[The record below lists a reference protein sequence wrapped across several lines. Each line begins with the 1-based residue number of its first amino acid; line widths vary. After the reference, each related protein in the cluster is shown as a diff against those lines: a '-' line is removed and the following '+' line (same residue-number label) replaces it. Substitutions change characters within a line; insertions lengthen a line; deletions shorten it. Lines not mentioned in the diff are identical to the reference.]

1 MEREGFLLKE
11 EELPNFTLETQAV
24 EDLQEVVDFLP
35 LDRMYQ
41 IRAEQEMKY
50 AASLEKEKEYTKAL
64 AIYREEVECGNVD
77 AMSRIGMMY
86 QKGHGVEQNLK
97 KAAEWYQ
104 TGAYF
109 NSTEAMRNLG
119 MLYEKQYKKFG
130 KKEGKTLA
138 ETWYKKAAD
147 LGDAIAIRF
156 MGDWCEKYE
165 KGIGAR
171 QWYVK
176 AAEAGDIMA
185 ADKLYKNSID
195 SYDAEETEYWRK
207 KAQELKMQAKYQ
219 KTWNWYKEAAT
230 DEGKGKAANELSWIC
245 FFQSDFANALYWA
258 RKAQKFGT
266 KDWLSK
272 CFPDFWSNFV
282 QTKGGKGTGERD
294 SAKVK

>member
-1 MEREGFLLKE
+1 MERKGFLLEE
-11 EELPNFTLETQAV
+11 EELLNFALETRAV

-35 LDRMYQ
+35 LDRMKQ
-41 IRAEQEMKY
+41 IGAEREMKY

-64 AIYREEVECGNVD
+64 AIYQEEVECGNGD

-86 QKGHGVEQNLK
+86 QEGHGVEQNLK

-104 TGAYF
+104 QGASH

-119 MLYEKQYKKFG
+119 RLYEKQYKKFS
-130 KKEGKTLA
+130 KEERKTLA
-138 ETWYKKAAD
+138 EKWYKKAAD
-147 LGDAIAIRF
+147 LGDAIAMRF

-165 KGIGAR
+165 KGIGAW

-185 ADKLYKNSID
+185 ADKLYKYSID
-195 SYDAEETEYWRK
+195 SHNADETEYWRK

-230 DEGKGKAANELSWIC
+230 NEGKGKAANELSWIC
-245 FFQSDFANALYWA
+245 FFQGDFSNTLYWA
-258 RKAQKFGT
+258 RKAQKLGT

-272 CFPDFWSNFV
+272 CFPDFWSNF
-282 QTKGGKGTGERD
+282 
-294 SAKVK
+294 A